1 MDSTTIS
8 ILSGVIGGV
17 ISLATLFVKNQRD
30 KTTDAIAL
38 YKDMNEKKDKKISEL
53 EGKVD
58 ELEKQVHE
66 LTLEFSLYKMKAGDE
81 S

>member
-17 ISLATLFVKNQRD
+17 ISLATLFIKNQRD
-30 KTTDAIAL
+30 KTTDTIAL

-53 EGKVD
+53 EEKVD
-58 ELEKQVHE
+58 DLEKQVHE
-66 LTLEFSLYKMKAGDE
+66 LTLQFSLYKIKAGDE